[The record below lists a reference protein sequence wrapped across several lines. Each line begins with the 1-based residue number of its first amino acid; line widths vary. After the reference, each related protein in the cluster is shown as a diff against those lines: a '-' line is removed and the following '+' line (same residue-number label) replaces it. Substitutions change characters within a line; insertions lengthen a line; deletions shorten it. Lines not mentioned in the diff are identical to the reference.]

1 MFFELTQEE
10 QKQYEEKKR
19 VLTEFGKMYR
29 I

>member
-10 QKQYEEKKR
+10 QKKYEEKKR

-29 I
+29 N